1 MEKEKEKEK
10 EKKKEEEKQRR
21 HGRFGH
27 LYPTWIASLMIS
39 TGSWSGAWPGCP
51 AVLELA
57 GTNPICIAVG

>member
-1 MEKEKEKEK
+1 MDKEKEMEK
-10 EKKKEEEKQRR
+10 LHSLQTQGK
-21 HGRFGH
+21 FGH

-57 GTNPICIAVG
+57 GTNPICSVVG